1 LAAFAFVI
9 CGALRLA
16 RFNVQA
22 TGVQKYTFT
31 GLPIPAA
38 ASVVASAVL
47 LLQRLYEDVP
57 GSVDMDH
64 PLVLALAVY
73 TLALLMVSNF
83 KYRSFKRLHWRRW
96 PLPLLAGG
104 LLISTVLVCGL
115 ELTLFLLFLSYA
127 LSGPVEA
134 LLRRKKPEETVL
146 PAEP

>member
-1 LAAFAFVI
+1 M
-9 CGALRLA
+9 RLA

-47 LLQRLYEDVP
+47 LIQRLYEDLP
-57 GSVDMDH
+57 GNVDMDH
-64 PLVLALAVY
+64 PLVIVLAVY

-83 KYRSFKRLHWRRW
+83 KYRSFKRLRWRRQW

-104 LLISTVLVCGL
+104 MLSLTVLVCGP
-115 ELTLFLLFLSYA
+115 EITLFLLFLGYA
-127 LSGPVEA
+127 LSGPVET
-134 LLRRKKPEETVL
+134 LLRRKKPEETVI
-146 PAEP
+146 PAEQ